1 METGYNVIVGADAQH
16 IAAAIRD
23 YDLRRRTDDVYGNGY
38 AADIIAEKI
47 MQYLEDKI
55 WEEAKKISIGM
66 EMKDPV
72 NTGFFLYIIK
82 SK

>member
-38 AADIIAEKI
+38 TADIIAEKI

-55 WEEAKKISIGM
+55 
-66 EMKDPV
+66 
-72 NTGFFLYIIK
+72 
-82 SK
+82 